1 MFYGSDDPS
10 DAVRF
15 RRISHWSPMVVK
27 STVIRLGTAAALL
40 LLAAPL
46 AADAQQA
53 GKVYRIGYLNPN
65 PAPSVSTRPF
75 RTPAFTERL
84 RDLGWIEGQ
93 NITLEYRFGERDEG
107 KLRNA
112 ALELV
117 RLSVDVIVAISS
129 SSLQAARTA
138 TATIPIVAID
148 LETDPVASGLAKS
161 IARPGKNVTGLF
173 LDLPELNGKRLQLL
187 REVVPGLTRV
197 AVLWDPS
204 LDPAPL
210 KAAEAAARTV
220 NVLLQPVSV
229 RRPADFDQALRAATA
244 QRAGAIMV
252 IQSPMLDVHDRDI
265 AGLAAQRR
273 LPSIALFRRFTESG
287 GLVSYGPDLNAL
299 FEQAAHYV
307 DRILK
312 GAKPGDLPIE
322 RPARFELVINMKTA
336 KALGLTI
343 PPSLLL
349 RADQIIE

>member
-1 MFYGSDDPS
+1 
-10 DAVRF
+10 
-15 RRISHWSPMVVK
+15 MVVK
-27 STVIRLGTAAALL
+27 STVTRLGAAAALL
-40 LLAAPL
+40 LLAAPF

-65 PAPSVSTRPF
+65 PAPSVSTAPF
-75 RTPAFTERL
+75 RTPAFTGRL
-84 RDLGWIEGQ
+84 RDFGWIEGQ
-93 NITLEYRFGERDEG
+93 NIELQYRFGDRDEV
-107 KLRNA
+107 KLRNG

-117 RLSVDVIVAISS
+117 RLSVDVIVAVSS
-129 SSLQAARTA
+129 ASLKAARTA
-138 TATIPIVAID
+138 TGSIPVVAID
-148 LETDPVASGLAKS
+148 LETDPVASGLANS

-173 LDLPELNGKRLQLL
+173 LDLPELNGKRLELL
-187 REVVPGLTRV
+187 REVVPRLTRV

-210 KAAEAAARTV
+210 TAAEAAARTA
-220 NVLLQPVSV
+220 NMLLQPVAV

-265 AGLAAQRR
+265 ADLAAQRR
-273 LPSIALFRRFTESG
+273 LPSIALFRKFTESG
-287 GLVSYGPDLNAL
+287 GLMSYGPDLNAL
-299 FEQAAHYV
+299 FAQAAHYV

-312 GAKPGDLPIE
+312 GTKPGDLPIE